1 MGDGSSREANDLRR
15 ELVAVDSL
23 IEQLQESGRDV
34 DDPRLEEAVER
45 RRRLL
50 QEIAERIRTGDWR
63 PAEP

>member
-1 MGDGSSREANDLRR
+1 VGDGSSREANDLRR

-23 IEQLQESGRDV
+23 IEQLQESGRDG
-34 DDPRLEEAVER
+34 DDARLGEAVER

>member
-1 MGDGSSREANDLRR
+1 VGDGSSREANDLRR

-34 DDPRLEEAVER
+34 DDARLEEAVER

>member
-23 IEQLQESGRDV
+23 IEQLQESGRDG
-34 DDPRLEEAVER
+34 DDARLGEAVER

>member
-34 DDPRLEEAVER
+34 DDARLEEAVER